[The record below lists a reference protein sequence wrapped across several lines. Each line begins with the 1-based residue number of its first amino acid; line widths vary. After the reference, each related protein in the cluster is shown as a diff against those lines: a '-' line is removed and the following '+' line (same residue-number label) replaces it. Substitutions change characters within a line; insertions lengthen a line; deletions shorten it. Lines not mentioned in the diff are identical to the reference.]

1 VVADV
6 GKNNVVQV
14 ITDNGSNYKKAYRYL
29 TNECLHITC
38 QPCLAHTINLMLKTI
53 DEFLDHKS
61 VIDSAKLIA
70 RWLYNHEKLHT
81 MMKTAI
87 GGNLVRWNATCFGT
101 NYLFLGSFLRRKYR
115 FMQWMAT
122 PQLQKFGYLDF
133 NAGKYAH
140 ACLSSLPWWDN
151 LKRIVESVQP
161 LYAFLRFADQKRI
174 PNFSEVL
181 FRYHIL
187 RQEYDALFHDDR
199 TSFDQYIE
207 IANKRMYDIIN
218 DTYINAD
225 KMNQNVSHLL

>member
-6 GKNNVVQV
+6 GENNVVQV
-14 ITDNGSNYKKAYRYL
+14 ITDNGSNYKKACRLL
-29 TNECLHITC
+29 TNEYLHIAW

-53 DEFLDHKS
+53 GEFSDHES

-70 RWLYNHEKLHT
+70 RWLYNHGKLHT
-81 MMKTAI
+81 MMKNAI

-101 NYLFLGSFLRRKYR
+101 NYLFLESFLRRKDR

-122 PQLQKFGYLDF
+122 PQLQHNGYLDS
-133 NAGKYAH
+133 NARKYAH

-161 LYAFLRFADQKRI
+161 LYAFLRFADQERI
-174 PNFSEVL
+174 PNLSEVL

-187 RQEYDALFHDDR
+187 RQDYDALFHDDR
-199 TSFDQYIE
+199 TLFDQYIE
-207 IANKRMYDIIN
+207 IVNKRMHDVAN
-218 DTYINAD
+218 DTYMNAG
-225 KMNQNVSHLL
+225 KKN